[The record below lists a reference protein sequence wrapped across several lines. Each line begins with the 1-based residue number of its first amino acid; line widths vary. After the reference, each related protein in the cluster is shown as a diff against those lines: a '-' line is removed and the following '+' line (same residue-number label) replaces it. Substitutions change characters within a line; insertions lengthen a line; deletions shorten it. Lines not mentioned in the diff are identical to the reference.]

1 MKLAIEFTS
10 AEDVTNFLASLTPA
24 QTTALS
30 TGTMPG
36 AKMVSAAVTPEKQEA
51 ARKAT
56 GKVKDE
62 APKPTETPPAD
73 PEAALVAALT
83 YERDLG
89 PLFARAVVHNKP
101 AALAVIGARAAHEIP
116 KPEWPAVMSA
126 LQAVLDGPTEAD
138 TPALDYER
146 DVVPKM
152 KLAQAK
158 DKAALAEILKTNGA
172 VDAAGKVSG
181 RFLKPEA
188 LGPVVKALDAL
199 LA

>member
-36 AKMVSAAVTPEKQEA
+36 AKMVSAAVTPEKQET

-62 APKPTETPPAD
+62 APKPTETPV
-73 PEAALVAALT
+73 EALTQALT

-101 AALAVIGARAAHEIP
+101 AALAVIGGQAAHEIP
-116 KPEWPAVMSA
+116 KPEWPAMMSA

-158 DKAALAEILKTNGA
+158 DKAALAEILKANGG

-181 RFLKPEA
+181 RFLKHEA
-188 LGPVVKALDAL
+188 LAPVVKALDAL
-199 LA
+199 LGE